1 MTFKTCYLPELCCP
15 TEEKE
20 EEEEDCSVF
29 QTPLLSFPSDGFR
42 NSGWGWCITWAFQ
55 IQTQKTIFK
64 KSTTFHR
71 KLLKKSPSVN
81 HHICIKLWKKW
92 CLLACCLKTRT
103 FLSVRII
110 ANPLFTVPHWRVLC
124 LLKIPLIA
132 DRFDFSVTAGV
143 LLLAFTS
150 SNCFIFLPLLSKT
163 EFPSPPAW
171 TGRNDFFLCY

>member
-1 MTFKTCYLPELCCP
+1 MTFKTCYLPDVYCP
-15 TEEKE
+15 TEK
-20 EEEEDCSVF
+20 EDCS
-29 QTPLLSFPSDGFR
+29 SFSNPTSLYCLFPVMVSEILDGKSRLMHHLGFS
-42 NSGWGWCITWAFQ
+42 NTN
-55 IQTQKTIFK
+55 TKDNK

-71 KLLKKSPSVN
+71 KPLKKSPSVN
-81 HHICIKLWKKW
+81 HHICIKLWKTW

-103 FLSVRII
+103 LLSVRII

-124 LLKIPLIA
+124 LLKILLIA